1 LQLAKAVKE
10 KKGIKVKD
18 TNFLNG
24 QPELEPHARLRAD
37 KEAPDAW
44 LDKVKSCSY
53 APSAVYSQQ
62 NGSRDIF

>member
-1 LQLAKAVKE
+1 MRLAKAIKE

-18 TNFLNG
+18 TDFLNG
-24 QPELEPHARLRAD
+24 TRALDFRAD
-37 KEAPDAW
+37 KKAPNAW

-62 NGSRDIF
+62 NGSRDTF